1 MRRSDK
7 ILQRPDFSFNRSVYK
22 SMGFSDKDLS
32 KPMIGIANT
41 WSELVPGSYSLKQVA
56 ESVRHGIL
64 AAGGTPVE
72 FGVIGACDGIAQG
85 NDGMKYI
92 LPTRDLIANDIES
105 MVQAHQL
112 DGIVLLG
119 SCDKIVPGI
128 LMAAARLNLPAIVV
142 PAGPM
147 LGGREF
153 DGRPSDLT
161 SMSEGC
167 GMLKAGLLNSEELN
181 SLEDD
186 CGPTC
191 GSCSFY
197 GTANTMCCI
206 TEALGMMLSGGAL
219 IPAVYAERSRMARA
233 SGEAIVNL
241 VQKGITA
248 HQIMNEKSIENS
260 IQVLNATGG
269 STNAVLH
276 LMAIAKE
283 LGIDSKVMLEWFKEA
298 SKKVP
303 LVAKVNPASKYNMED
318 FYHAGGIIQV
328 MKEIKSLLNTEVMT
342 VSGKTLQEEL
352 ETKETRNINREVIKT
367 ISDPFLSFG
376 GIAIVEGNIAPN
388 GGITKPSAIKK
399 EMHTFKGIAKCFD
412 SEENAEEAILNHQ
425 IKEKDI
431 LVIRYEGPKG
441 GPGMREMYKAMK
453 YLYGL
458 GLAESTA
465 IITDGRFSG
474 TNNGCFVGHISPE
487 ASEGGPIALVQDGDE
502 ILIDIPNGL
511 IQLLV
516 DDETLRKRKLGWVKP
531 KKSIPSGILRLYSK
545 LASSANEGASMF
557 IEEECNETEE

>member
-1 MRRSDK
+1 MRRSEK

-22 SMGFSDKDLS
+22 SMGFSNNDLR
-32 KPMIGIANT
+32 KPMIGIANS
-41 WSELVPGSYSLKQVA
+41 WSELVPGSYSLKNVGEA
-56 ESVRHGIL
+56 VKRGIL

-72 FGVIGACDGIAQG
+72 FGIIGACDGTAQG
-85 NDGMKYI
+85 NEGMKYI
-92 LPTRDLIANDIES
+92 LPTRDCIANDVET

-119 SCDKIVPGI
+119 SCDKIVPGL
-128 LMAAARLNLPAIVV
+128 LMAAARLDLPAIVV

-167 GMLKAGLLNSEELN
+167 GMLKAGKIGEDELN
-181 SLEDD
+181 DLEDS

-197 GTANTMCCI
+197 GTANTMCCVA
-206 TEALGMMLSGGAL
+206 EALGMVLTGGAL
-219 IPAVYAERSRMARA
+219 IPAVYAERTRMAA
-233 SGEAIVNL
+233 ATGEAIVNL
-241 VQKGITA
+241 VNKGITSRD
-248 HQIMNEKSIENS
+248 IINEKSLENA
-260 IQVLNATGG
+260 IRVLNATGG
-269 STNAVLH
+269 STNGVLH
-276 LMAIAKE
+276 LLAIARE
-283 LGIDSKVMLEWFKEA
+283 LGISSTVMLDKFKKIGE
-298 SKKVP
+298 STP

-318 FYHAGGIIQV
+318 FYHAGGIPQV
-328 MKEIKSLLNTEVMT
+328 MREIEQKLNVEVMT
-342 VSGKTLQEEL
+342 VSSNTLAEEL
-352 ETKETRNINREVIKT
+352 NKKTYGKINREVIKT
-367 ISDPFLSFG
+367 IDEPFSTFG
-376 GIAIVEGNIAPN
+376 GIAIVEGNLAPN

-399 EMHTFKGIAKCFD
+399 EMHLFKGVAKCFN
-412 SEENAEEAILNHQ
+412 SEEEAEEAILA
-425 IKEKDI
+425 KEIQPNDV

-487 ASEGGPIALVQDGDE
+487 ASECGPIALVEDGDE
-502 ILIDIPNGL
+502 ITINIPCGEITL
-511 IQLLV
+511 HV
-516 DDETLRKRKLGWVKP
+516 DDETLSQRKQKWIKP
-531 KKSIPSGILRLYSK
+531 KKEIPSGILRLYAK
-545 LASSANEGASMF
+545 LASSANEGASMV
-557 IEEECNETEE
+557 IDEEE

>member
-1 MRRSDK
+1 MRRSEK

-22 SMGFSDKDLS
+22 SMGFSNNDLR
-32 KPMIGIANT
+32 KPMIGIANS
-41 WSELVPGSYSLKQVA
+41 WSELVPGSYSLKNVGEA
-56 ESVRHGIL
+56 VKRGIL

-72 FGVIGACDGIAQG
+72 FGIIGACDGTAQG
-85 NDGMKYI
+85 NEGMKYI
-92 LPTRDLIANDIES
+92 LPTRDCIANDVET

-119 SCDKIVPGI
+119 SCDKIVPGL
-128 LMAAARLNLPAIVV
+128 LMAAARLDLPAIVV

-167 GMLKAGLLNSEELN
+167 GMLKAGKIGEDELN
-181 SLEDD
+181 DLEDS

-197 GTANTMCCI
+197 GTANTMCCVA
-206 TEALGMMLSGGAL
+206 EALGMVLTGGAL
-219 IPAVYAERSRMARA
+219 IPAVYAERTRMAAA

-241 VQKGITA
+241 VNKGITSRD
-248 HQIMNEKSIENS
+248 IINEKSLENA
-260 IQVLNATGG
+260 IRVLNATGG
-269 STNAVLH
+269 STNGVLH
-276 LMAIAKE
+276 LLAIARE
-283 LGIDSKVMLEWFKEA
+283 LGISSTVMLDKFKKIGE
-298 SKKVP
+298 STP

-318 FYHAGGIIQV
+318 FYHAGGIPQV
-328 MKEIKSLLNTEVMT
+328 MREIEEKLNVEVMT
-342 VSGKTLQEEL
+342 VSSNTLAEEL
-352 ETKETRNINREVIKT
+352 NKKTYGKINREVIKT
-367 ISDPFLSFG
+367 IDEPFSTFG
-376 GIAIVEGNIAPN
+376 GIAIVEGNLAPN

-399 EMHTFKGIAKCFD
+399 EMHLFKGVAKCFN
-412 SEENAEEAILNHQ
+412 SEEEAEEAILAKE
-425 IKEKDI
+425 IKPNDV

-453 YLYGL
+453 YLYGI

-487 ASEGGPIALVQDGDE
+487 ASECGPIALVEDGDE
-502 ILIDIPNGL
+502 ITINIPCGEITL
-511 IQLLV
+511 HV
-516 DDETLRKRKLGWVKP
+516 DDETLSQRKQKWVKP
-531 KKSIPSGILRLYSK
+531 KKEIPSGILRLYAK
-545 LASSANEGASMF
+545 LASSANEGASMV
-557 IEEECNETEE
+557 IDEEE